1 VDRAVSAP
9 FLFLEFSRRERAM
22 LCYEQRD
29 RKFNEAFGVEDAA
42 RASTILERA
51 GLAGG
56 RDSLSMDS
64 SQDSKGVL

>member
-1 VDRAVSAP
+1 
-9 FLFLEFSRRERAM
+9 M